1 MKDER
6 RPSGRDASAAL
17 RADPDFRNWVE
28 SLQRRLPAF
37 SAGKEAARAQAASAD
52 APAIAPGSAPSA
64 LSPPSA
70 ASARREQYCESVAY
84 IAKAW
89 PAHRRDSLQRLS
101 DILNAVCLIW
111 GPLAAGSADEVQRSH
126 AALTERR
133 DAAVRFA
140 SGLLYSTARA
150 ASIEEDT
157 IDELASTVASEL
169 GALMFR
175 DSSAVF
181 AVPRGTFTDAEH
193 EFVGPRLASSR
204 IRALTFGIRSRG
216 RVSSKASVEADAPAG
231 GLG

>member
-1 MKDER
+1 MKQDR

-17 RADPDFRNWVE
+17 REDPSFRSWVA

-37 SAGKEAARAQAASAD
+37 SAEKEAARAQAASPA
-52 APAIAPGSAPSA
+52 APAVGSGLAAPDLAA
-64 LSPPSA
+64 PSA
-70 ASARREQYCESVAY
+70 ASVRRVAYCESAAY

-89 PAHRRDSLQRLS
+89 PEHSRDGLQRLS
-101 DILNAVCLIW
+101 DTLNAVCLIW
-111 GPLAAGSADEVQRSH
+111 GPLAGGSAEEVQRSY

-150 ASIEEDT
+150 ASMGEDT
-157 IDELASTVASEL
+157 IDELASTVASEF

-175 DSSAVF
+175 DSEAVF
-181 AVPRGTFTDAEH
+181 AVPRGAFSEAEH
-193 EFVGPRLASSR
+193 ELVGPRPASAR